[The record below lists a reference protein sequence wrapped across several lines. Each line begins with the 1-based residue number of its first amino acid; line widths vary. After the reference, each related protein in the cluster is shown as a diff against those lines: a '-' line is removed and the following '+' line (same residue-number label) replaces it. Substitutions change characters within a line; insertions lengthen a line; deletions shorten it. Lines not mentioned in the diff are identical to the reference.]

1 MYLVKITNEISSKV
15 TKTIMFNYKLTV
27 LIRFIHSPLRH
38 IMSCIRS
45 EESLNQNFIYSSFYM
60 EFRPYFKIQT
70 LTLVIHSAELNTNF
84 DQEARR

>member
-38 IMSCIRS
+38 IMSCI
-45 EESLNQNFIYSSFYM
+45 SLNQNFIYSSFYM

-70 LTLVIHSAELNTNF
+70 LTLVILSAELNTNF

>member
-1 MYLVKITNEISSKV
+1 
-15 TKTIMFNYKLTV
+15 MFNYKLTV

-45 EESLNQNFIYSSFYM
+45 EESFEVENSTPLFFFGTFTKRIP
-60 EFRPYFKIQT
+60 PYFKIQT
-70 LTLVIHSAELNTNF
+70 LTLVILSAELNTNF